1 MTATFNLSPQDAYG
15 LARALVGMSWD
26 SLQLSPAV
34 GLLLAHLDPNVP
46 DDLRFLRKV
55 LGQEL
60 LRAVLA
66 VDPNAPPPPLP
77 QRAADLN
84 IVPELPASAKLTDAQ
99 MQQAAGVGQW
109 LNDYIRWAGSAANET
124 PLAFHLGAG
133 LYLAAIA
140 VGRRLYIHTPWRQQ
154 VFPNLYLMVVAVS
167 TYYRKSAGLSL
178 ASEVARLAIPHMLM
192 PQPGSPENFMS
203 MLGGIL
209 PPNFSDIPQ
218 QDRARLEKGNR
229 YAAQRGLLRDELS
242 GLFKSMG
249 RDYMA
254 GLKELIM
261 TLYDC
266 PPYLDSN
273 TNNKGLVVIR
283 DAALSIL
290 GAATPAELATALSS
304 SDWFNGNLARFGL
317 LTPEPDYK
325 ERAAPKDSQTPTEL
339 ASRLR
344 SLHER
349 LPEPPLPDALGEKKT
364 SEAWSLSADIWTACH
379 AYEQALRAMTAP
391 SSSLD
396 DRLRAVYGRLHVQA
410 IKVATLLA
418 AMDWADDDGGLPHP
432 KVTAA
437 HWYRAQQIV
446 EDWRASAHRLLA
458 DLGENEEGRLENR
471 ILSFLRA
478 CGGVATVRDIYRA
491 LRSPRKPVIEALRAL
506 EEDGCIERVELP
518 PKPGVKSEAYRLTD
532 SGIVVGRDNRQ

>member
-1 MTATFNLSPQDAYG
+1 
-15 LARALVGMSWD
+15 
-26 SLQLSPAV
+26 
-34 GLLLAHLDPNVP
+34 
-46 DDLRFLRKV
+46 
-55 LGQEL
+55 
-60 LRAVLA
+60 
-66 VDPNAPPPPLP
+66 
-77 QRAADLN
+77 
-84 IVPELPASAKLTDAQ
+84 
-99 MQQAAGVGQW
+99 
-109 LNDYIRWAGSAANET
+109 
-124 PLAFHLGAG
+124 
-133 LYLAAIA
+133 
-140 VGRRLYIHTPWRQQ
+140 
-154 VFPNLYLMVVAVS
+154 
-167 TYYRKSAGLSL
+167 
-178 ASEVARLAIPHMLM
+178 
-192 PQPGSPENFMS
+192 MS

-290 GAATPAELATALSS
+290 GAATPAELSTALSS
-304 SDWFNGNLARFGL
+304 ADWFNGNLARFGL
-317 LTPEPDYK
+317 LTPEPDYQ
-325 ERAAPKDSQTPTEL
+325 ERSAPKDSQTPTDL
-339 ASRLR
+339 ADRLR
-344 SLHER
+344 RLHER
-349 LPEPPLPDALGEKKT
+349 LPEPPQPDALGEKKT
-364 SEAWSLSADIWTACH
+364 SEAWSLSADIWSACH

-391 SSSLD
+391 NSSLD

-418 AMDWADDDGGLPHP
+418 AMDWADDGEASSRP

-446 EDWRASAHRLLA
+446 EEWRASAHRLLA

-471 ILSFLRA
+471 ILGFLRA

-491 LRSPRKPVIEALRAL
+491 LRSARKPVIEALRAL
-506 EEDGCIERVELP
+506 EDDGCIERVELP
-518 PKPGVKSEAYRLTD
+518 PKPGVKSEAYRLTTEA
-532 SGIVVGRDNRQ
+532 SVTGS

>member
-1 MTATFNLSPQDAYG
+1 MMTFSPQDAYV
-15 LARALVGMSWD
+15 LARALVGLPWD
-26 SLQLSPAV
+26 GVPLSPAV
-34 GLLLAHLDPNVP
+34 GLLLANLDPNVP
-46 DDLRFLRKV
+46 EDLRFLRKV

-60 LRAVLA
+60 LRVVLA
-66 VDPNAPPPPLP
+66 VDPNAPPPEAPP
-77 QRAADLN
+77 RAADLA
-84 IVPELPASAKLTDAQ
+84 IVPPLPENAQLSPAQLKEASQ
-99 MQQAAGVGQW
+99 VGRW
-109 LNDYIRWAGSAANET
+109 LDDYIRWAGGAANET

-133 LYLAAIA
+133 LYLAAVA

-154 VFPNLYLMVVAVS
+154 VFPNLYVMIAAVS

-178 ASEVARLAIPHMLM
+178 AAEVARLAIPHMLM

-203 MLGGIL
+203 MLGGVL

-266 PPYLDSN
+266 PAYLDSN

-290 GAATPAELATALSS
+290 GAATPAELASALSP

-325 ERAAPKDSQTPTEL
+325 ERPASKESHAPTDL
-339 ASRLR
+339 ANRLR
-344 SLHER
+344 RLHER
-349 LPEPPLPDALGEKKT
+349 LPEPPLPDALGEKQA
-364 SEAWSLSADIWTACH
+364 SEAWSLTADIWTACR

-391 SSSLD
+391 NSSLD
-396 DRLRAVYGRLHVQA
+396 DRLRAIYGRLHVQA
-410 IKVATLLA
+410 IKVAILLA
-418 AMDWADDDGGLPHP
+418 AMDWADEDGGLPHP
-432 KVTAA
+432 KVKAA

-458 DLGENEEGRLENR
+458 DLDENEEGRLENR

-478 CGGVATVRDIYRA
+478 CGGVVTVRDIYRT
-491 LRSPRKPVIEALRAL
+491 LRSPRKPVSEALRAL
-506 EEDGCIERVELP
+506 EEDGCVVRVELP
-518 PKPGVKSEAYRLTD
+518 PKPGVKSEAYRLAD
-532 SGIVVGRDNRQ
+532 EQIVTGS

>member
-1 MTATFNLSPQDAYG
+1 
-15 LARALVGMSWD
+15 
-26 SLQLSPAV
+26 
-34 GLLLAHLDPNVP
+34 
-46 DDLRFLRKV
+46 
-55 LGQEL
+55 
-60 LRAVLA
+60 
-66 VDPNAPPPPLP
+66 
-77 QRAADLN
+77 
-84 IVPELPASAKLTDAQ
+84 
-99 MQQAAGVGQW
+99 
-109 LNDYIRWAGSAANET
+109 
-124 PLAFHLGAG
+124 
-133 LYLAAIA
+133 
-140 VGRRLYIHTPWRQQ
+140 
-154 VFPNLYLMVVAVS
+154 
-167 TYYRKSAGLSL
+167 
-178 ASEVARLAIPHMLM
+178 
-192 PQPGSPENFMS
+192 
-203 MLGGIL
+203 
-209 PPNFSDIPQ
+209 
-218 QDRARLEKGNR
+218 
-229 YAAQRGLLRDELS
+229 
-242 GLFKSMG
+242 MG

-290 GAATPAELATALSS
+290 GVATPAELSTALSS

-344 SLHER
+344 RLHER

-418 AMDWADDDGGLPHP
+418 ALD
-432 KVTAA
+432 
-437 HWYRAQQIV
+437 
-446 EDWRASAHRLLA
+446 
-458 DLGENEEGRLENR
+458 
-471 ILSFLRA
+471 
-478 CGGVATVRDIYRA
+478 
-491 LRSPRKPVIEALRAL
+491 
-506 EEDGCIERVELP
+506 
-518 PKPGVKSEAYRLTD
+518 
-532 SGIVVGRDNRQ
+532 